1 MSASLVNRSLKNIR
15 NELEFLKESNVISG
29 DIFEL
34 INSKLPEK
42 WDGNQRSPQNADT
55 EEYVEALY
63 DFEAQQDGDLS
74 LKTGDKIQVL
84 EKISPDWYRGKSNN
98 KIGIFPANYVKP
110 AFTRSASPKSAE
122 AASSS
127 TVSRPSVPPPSYEP
141 LPYPPPFTNYYQQP
155 QQQYA
160 PPSQQAPVEAQPQ
173 QSSGAS
179 SAFKSFGSKLGNAAI
194 FGAGSA
200 IGSDIVNSIF

>member
-1 MSASLVNRSLKNIR
+1 MQA
-15 NELEFLKESNVISG
+15 
-29 DIFEL
+29 
-34 INSKLPEK
+34 
-42 WDGNQRSPQNADT
+42 
-55 EEYVEALY
+55 
-63 DFEAQQDGDLS
+63 
-74 LKTGDKIQVL
+74 
-84 EKISPDWYRGKSNN
+84 
-98 KIGIFPANYVKP
+98 
-110 AFTRSASPKSAE
+110 
-122 AASSS
+122 
-127 TVSRPSVPPPSYEP
+127 PPPQQQQAP

-200 IGSDIVNSIF
+200 IGSDIVNSYFLVFCHEIICFSDLNLPNDFRSLKERKTHTEYGYVMVA